1 MVLCPSNIKQS
12 SRKNL
17 LSSTLSSVNVFHLAE
32 RKNSSIL
39 STKNWK
45 LANAAG
51 QGKQKLGSISG
62 TAHPGVT
69 GSTSHFLLHQPFD
82 YHLRTQP
89 CDHSLSQRLALLV
102 EGPAPCP
109 VFWLHAILQLTT
121 RQCWVS
127 SSHHGDFLK
136 KAAKSKENIL
146 HFTLERIRCKTP
158 SWSPCAML

>member
-127 SSHHGDFLK
+127 SSHEWLLK
-136 KAAKSKENIL
+136 ESCKKQRKHLAFHTWKD
-146 HFTLERIRCKTP
+146 TL
-158 SWSPCAML
+158 

>member
-51 QGKQKLGSISG
+51 QGKKSWAASQEQGRRQHIPFSLASTFWLSPQNSTVWSQSVPKVGFAGGRTCPVPSVLASRHPA
-62 TAHPGVT
+62 AHYQAV
-69 GSTSHFLLHQPFD
+69 
-82 YHLRTQP
+82 
-89 CDHSLSQRLALLV
+89 LSQ
-102 EGPAPCP
+102 
-109 VFWLHAILQLTT
+109 QLTP
-121 RQCWVS
+121 RWL
-127 SSHHGDFLK
+127 LK
-136 KAAKSKENIL
+136 ESCKKQRKHLAFHTWKD
-146 HFTLERIRCKTP
+146 TL
-158 SWSPCAML
+158 